1 MFDYTLG
8 MRTPPPDVDEAR
20 TLPAPVLIAASVQ
33 PVLSGTVVEDE
44 SNHEILDAI
53 DHAHQQLIAA
63 EIAEL
68 VGILRA
74 ADRWKIDQD
83 AVGAG
88 IERLI
93 QPGHDGTPRI
103 AEFLALEIGALLG
116 ISQPRH
122 CAASGTPWT
131 CAIATRNSGK
141 PCSPEK
147 SGSGKPPKS
156 ASNAPTSP
164 VVRRTTWTQRWPPAS
179 GCCPGP
185 GS

>member
-68 VGILRA
+68 VGKNKLSQNRVA
-74 ADRWKIDQD
+74 ADR
-83 AVGAG
+83 AG
-88 IERLI
+88 VVTGL
-93 QPGHDGTPRI
+93 
-103 AEFLALEIGALLG
+103 
-116 ISQPRH
+116 
-122 CAASGTPWT
+122 AASPDERDR
-131 CAIATRNSGK
+131 AVAAAMN
-141 PCSPEK
+141 ELD
-147 SGSGKPPKS
+147 
-156 ASNAPTSP
+156 
-164 VVRRTTWTQRWPPAS
+164 
-179 GCCPGP
+179 
-185 GS
+185 